1 MCRVEAAWTE
11 GDLSPELVLVDPDLA
26 EAVRAQ
32 PPEKVDPTRSNA
44 KPDCAPLPVS
54 DWEAALR
61 RIAEHSNNDEFD
73 EPSPRYH
80 MPKVRIGNGDVDA
93 GRLPQLRYEALRLVD
108 VDSVSRLRL
117 AASA

>member
-80 MPKVRIGNGDVDA
+80 MPKCGLATVTWT
-93 GRLPQLRYEALRLVD
+93 
-108 VDSVSRLRL
+108 L
-117 AASA
+117 AAFLSSDTRLYDWSTWIP